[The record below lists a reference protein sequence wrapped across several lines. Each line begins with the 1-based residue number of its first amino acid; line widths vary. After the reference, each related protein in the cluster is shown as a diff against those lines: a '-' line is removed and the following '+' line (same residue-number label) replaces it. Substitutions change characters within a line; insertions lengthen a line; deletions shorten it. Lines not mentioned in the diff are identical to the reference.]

1 MLRAR
6 KTERHLSASG
16 LRFGIAAAR
25 YNTDLADALLAN
37 CLDTLAKAGADTR
50 DIKVLKVP
58 GSFEV
63 TAAAAKLARSG
74 KYDCVIG
81 LGVLLRGETRHAQHI
96 GDAVAHGLTN
106 ISILLGVPTIFGIV
120 TAESV
125 KQARVRC
132 VGQKHNRGREAAL
145 TAIEM
150 ARVWTCP

>member
-1 MLRAR
+1 MLHAR
-6 KTERHLSASG
+6 KIERHVSAAG

-25 YNTDLADALLAN
+25 YNVDLADALLSD

-50 DIKVLKVP
+50 DIKILRVP

-74 KYDCVIG
+74 KCDCVIG
-81 LGVLLRGETRHAQHI
+81 LGILLQGETPHAQHI
-96 GDAVAHGLTN
+96 GDAVADGLTN
-106 ISILLGVPTIFGIV
+106 IAIHLDVPTVFGIV
-120 TAESV
+120 TANTL

-132 VGQKHNRGREAAL
+132 LGKKHNRGREAAL

-150 ARVWTCP
+150 ARLWKSL

>member
-6 KTERHLSASG
+6 QTERHLSAAG

-25 YNTDLADALLAN
+25 YNADLSDALLAN
-37 CLDTLAKAGADTR
+37 CLDTLAKAGADTH
-50 DIKVLKVP
+50 DIQVLRVP

-63 TAAAAKLARSG
+63 TAAAAKLARGG
-74 KYDCVIG
+74 KCDCVIG
-81 LGVLLRGETRHAQHI
+81 LGILLQGETRHAQHI

-106 ISILLGVPTIFGIV
+106 IAIRLGVPTVFGIV
-120 TAESV
+120 TANSV

-132 VGQKHNRGREAAL
+132 IGKKHNRGREAAL

-150 ARVWTCP
+150 ARLWKNL